1 MRAFDI
7 KKAGER
13 LRALRIDAGLGLKEI
28 AEEFYLSN
36 KSVVYSYEHGRR
48 GIPLDV
54 VAMYSDK
61 FGVTTDWILLGVT
74 PKYMRKNLEIHVT
87 TLLKMHEENME
98 ELNTIG
104 KRLRFLRESAGYTQ
118 EKLASLLYLGSRSSI
133 AAYENG
139 NRKISVDTLER
150 YSKQFNV
157 TTDWI
162 VKGVEKD
169 TSDIEKLYYSLGN
182 ADLQKIAVEQMKVL
196 AKLR

>member
-28 AEEFYLSN
+28 AEEFYLSS
-36 KSVVYSYEHGRR
+36 KSVVYCYEHGRR

-74 PKYMRKNLEIHVT
+74 PKYRVE
-87 TLLKMHEENME
+87 
-98 ELNTIG
+98 
-104 KRLRFLRESAGYTQ
+104 
-118 EKLASLLYLGSRSSI
+118 LASDAVEDFSELKVLFMKLDSRKMKT
-133 AAYENG
+133 AA
-139 NRKISVDTLER
+139 I
-150 YSKQFNV
+150 
-157 TTDWI
+157 
-162 VKGVEKD
+162 
-169 TSDIEKLYYSLGN
+169 
-182 ADLQKIAVEQMKVL
+182 EQMKVL